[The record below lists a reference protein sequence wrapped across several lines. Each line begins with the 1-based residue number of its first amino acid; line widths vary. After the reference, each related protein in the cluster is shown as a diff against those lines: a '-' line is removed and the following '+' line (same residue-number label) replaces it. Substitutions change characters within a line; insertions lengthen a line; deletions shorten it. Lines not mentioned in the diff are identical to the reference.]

1 MNENKKIEKLGD
13 NDYYKPNFK
22 ENDANEVCS
31 ENAKENDATAGS
43 NENENKSYG
52 RNEELYTDQLLKKQ
66 LRQHFITIPQSKQDL
81 NEIHENLISVSKN
94 VKYILTAQEQHE
106 DGGKH
111 YHIIITGTKQLYVSS
126 IHKKIMEAKG
136 DIKGSINYQKI
147 KSLKASITY
156 CKKDGQYLEYGTPSK
171 QSNSEHQNK
180 IDQVIAE
187 AIENE
192 NTKEENIEFIR
203 KSLPS
208 YWIQYK
214 EQIINELQAK
224 EIKHRKS
231 WKPKVWNPK
240 NTTLR
245 PYQQRVWDLIQNEPL
260 NRRIIWVSG
269 RANSG
274 KSFMFNY
281 INQNYEYGIYNAGS
295 TASLDNAIYGYDGE
309 GAIAWDIPMSY
320 DFETYGDA
328 LAATIE
334 KFSDYGQHMTS
345 RKYKGKR
352 IQVVGHV
359 IVFSNHPPIK
369 QLSHRDVIHIKTN
382 QGESIEKRLSE
393 VGVKTR
399 IQKNG
404 KRVWELQITE
414 NGIPGTIY
422 KHSMADLPK
431 HIREIYNE

>member
-1 MNENKKIEKLGD
+1 MNDNKKIEKLGD
-13 NDYYKPNFK
+13 NGYYKPNLK
-22 ENDANEVCS
+22 ENDADE
-31 ENAKENDATAGS
+31 GS
-43 NENENKSYG
+43 NENDKKDDAQQGQSYG
-52 RNEELYTDQLLKKQ
+52 RDTNLYSEKLLKRQ
-66 LRQHFITIPQSKQDL
+66 LRQHFITIPQTTQDL

-111 YHIIITGTKQLYVSS
+111 YHIVITGTKALYVSS
-126 IHKKIMEAKG
+126 IHKKIMEAEG
-136 DIKGSINYQKI
+136 DIKGSIDYQKV
-147 KSLKASITY
+147 KTLKASITY
-156 CKKDGQYLEYGTPSK
+156 CKKDGKYLEYGTPSK
-171 QSNSEHQNK
+171 QSEGEHQSK
-180 IDQVIAE
+180 IDKVIAE

-192 NTKEENIEFIR
+192 ETKEDNIEFIR
-203 KSLPS
+203 KSLPA

-214 EQIINELQAK
+214 EQIINALQDK
-224 EIKHRKS
+224 EVKHRKK
-231 WKPKVWNPK
+231 WKPKVWDTT
-240 NTTLR
+240 NTELR
-245 PYQQRVWDLIQNEPL
+245 PYQSTVWDLIQSEPK

-269 RANSG
+269 KANSG

-320 DFETYGDA
+320 DFETFGDA
-328 LAATIE
+328 LASTIE

-352 IQVVGHV
+352 IQVIGHV

-369 QLSHRDVIHIKTN
+369 QLKHRDVIHIKTN
-382 QGESIEKRLSE
+382 QGESIDKRLGD

-399 IQKNG
+399 ISKTG
-404 KRVWELQITE
+404 KQVWEIQFTE
-414 NGIPGTIY
+414 NGIPGTRYI
-422 KHSMADLPK
+422 HSKADLPK
-431 HIREIYNE
+431 EIKEIYND